1 MKDISTGL
9 LDRGMPMKD
18 ILRMEGNMSVTQ
30 GSAGTP
36 ASSRM
41 LRVNPFRRFLVRP
54 ETGAVAGSVAVWIF
68 FAITAGTSG
77 FLTLRGASSYLSVAA
92 ELTIQAVPVA
102 LLMIGGEFDL
112 SVGSTVGAC
121 GMIIVLLCT
130 QYGWNIWAA
139 ILVSLIFAV
148 LIGML
153 NGYLVLRTKLPSFII
168 TLGTSYI
175 LLGTTTGIT
184 TLVANGLTAVGGLA
198 QADGYNSAHALFAS
212 TIDIGGRAFPIEIV
226 WALLLVALATWVLLA
241 TPFGNWI
248 FGVGGDANAARN
260 TGVPVTRVK
269 ILLFVSTAVCSCLLA
284 IIQAVIFTNAD
295 VLRGQGNEFLA
306 IVSAV
311 IGGVLLTGGYGSAI
325 GAMFGAL
332 AFGIVEEGIVFAG
345 INADWYKAFIGII
358 LLLAVL
364 LNNYVRK
371 LAMEV
376 RR

>member
-1 MKDISTGL
+1 
-9 LDRGMPMKD
+9 
-18 ILRMEGNMSVTQ
+18 MSVTQ
-30 GSAGTP
+30 
-36 ASSRM
+36 SSPGNAVTNERT
-41 LRVNPFRRFLVRP
+41 LRTNPLRRLLVRP
-54 ETGAVAGSVAVWIF
+54 ETGAVAGSIAVWIF
-68 FAITAGTSG
+68 FAIVAGNSG
-77 FLTLRGASSYLSVAA
+77 FLTLRGTSSYLSVTA
-92 ELTIQAVPVA
+92 ELVIQAVPVA

-121 GMIIVLLCT
+121 GMLIVILCT
-130 QYGWNIWAA
+130 QFGWDIWAA
-139 ILVSLIFAV
+139 ILVAFILAI
-148 LIGML
+148 LIGIL
-153 NGYLVLRTKLPSFII
+153 NGYLVIRTGLPSFII
-168 TLGTSYI
+168 TLGTAYI
-175 LLGTTTGIT
+175 LLGMTTGLT
-184 TLVANGLTAVGGLA
+184 TLVTNGLTEVGGLD
-198 QADGYNSAHALFAS
+198 QAGDFSSAHALFSS
-212 TIDIGGRAFPIEIV
+212 TFNIGGRGFPVEII
-226 WALLLVALATWVLLA
+226 WALALVALATWLLLG

-260 TGVPVTRVK
+260 IGVPVARVK
-269 ILLFVSTAVCSCLLA
+269 ILLFVGTAVCSCLLA
-284 IIQAVIFTNAD
+284 TIEAVSFSNAD

-311 IGGVLLTGGYGSAI
+311 IGGVLLTGGYGSVI

-371 LAMEV
+371 LALET